1 MLRSFSANCLHNTLK
16 VRQHLLVCESN
27 YGVTLRNEPRV
38 TVGVLLNPGFK
49 IVALA
54 IELKN
59 QSTGMADEVSDEFS
73 HGHLPAE

>member
-27 YGVTLRNEPRV
+27 YDVTLRNEPRV

-54 IELKN
+54 IQLNN
-59 QSTGMADEVSDEFS
+59 QHVRMTHEIGDVFVQ
-73 HGHLPAE
+73 GNLPTE